1 MKRFDLFKQVDVNL
15 AAAAIVCLGKKFS
28 DNEAALV
35 EHLNEEITEAE
46 LQQINAAA
54 QEEGRSALIFIP

>member
-15 AAAAIVCLGKKFS
+15 AAAAIVCLGQKFS

-54 QEEGRSALIFIP
+54 QEEGRLALIFIP

>member
-1 MKRFDLFKQVDVNL
+1 MKRLDSLKQVDANL
-15 AAAAIVCLGKKFS
+15 AAATIVCLGKKFS

-54 QEEGRSALIFIP
+54 QKEGRSALIFIP

>member
-1 MKRFDLFKQVDVNL
+1 MKRLDLLKQVDTNL
-15 AAAAIVCLGKKFS
+15 AAAIIVCLGKKFS

-54 QEEGRSALIFIP
+54 QKEGRSALIFIS